1 MKSRLLKRYIHKK
14 HMYECTYIWGTQIMK
29 QELLSTNFAIR
40 ARLSHVILLL
50 NFYCQTII
58 DIECILY
65 VKHLYMYWLFIAVT
79 IIHLSVVVQS
89 LSLAWFFAI
98 PCTAACQAS
107 LSFTVSWSSLK
118 LMSVE
123 SVMPSNQLLDVTMT
137 NHLMHLLEW
146 PNSKILRAFTVKDME
161 QEELSFIAC
170 GNAKWYNHTGRQFI
184 SVLKTKHT
192 PTVWAS
198 NCTPWYPKKVKI
210 YVHTKTRTW
219 MSTAALFITKT

>member
-1 MKSRLLKRYIHKK
+1 MIWTSLMISDVENLFMCLLYICISSLGKCLFSSSAYFK
-14 HMYECTYIWGTQIMK
+14 IGFVFLM
-29 QELLSTNFAIR
+29 LSCKN
-40 ARLSHVILLL
+40 
-50 NFYCQTII
+50 C
-58 DIECILY
+58 
-65 VKHLYMYWLFIAVT
+65 LYMLDINC
-79 IIHLSVVVQS
+79 LSVIVQS
-89 LSLAWFFAI
+89 LSCVRLFVTLR
-98 PCTAACQAS
+98 TAAPQAS

-118 LMSVE
+118 LMSIE